1 MEKQRKFKCTKF
13 CRRLLAFIFVAIFI
27 NSQTFSQKLSK
38 KQIEAL
44 RIEPSQNQN
53 LYAKQEIKFEVI
65 LPGIAS
71 KNVQIQN
78 PTFEN
83 NVTFNT
89 LRKTEVYTNQTNT
102 KIELWLTFSQKGT
115 YNLPKLTVLINEKK
129 QNLQFERITIDDNPL
144 NKSPRIVIKFDNG
157 KTVFSDDS
165 FPNKILFSCEAG
177 KKLSYTVFLQYA
189 VQLIQFDWD
198 LPEDSILTQTQ
209 TYEITEIKYREK
221 KVNDDLIPVA
231 SFEWTELSIGEHFMP
246 NIKITATDYNGYRN
260 VITTQN
266 FLINFTN
273 PILKNDSKSDSLFVE
288 AFNKNYIHETQKDFE
303 QISDEDCEKLAE
315 LRQKE
320 KHSFFGNAKQERK
333 DFEKQLNL
341 PVTQNE
347 FPVWLFYFS
356 ILILIIFVLI
366 LIIFIKTK
374 KILAQILTTVAL
386 ICAFSFFVFS
396 TIRVSQKFAILKNGT
411 IYSIPENSASSANPL
426 SSATRVRI
434 LKETEEWCFIEV
446 GEISGWV
453 KKDEICFI

>member
-13 CRRLLAFIFVAIFI
+13 CRRLLIFIFVAIFI
-27 NSQTFSQKLSK
+27 NSQIFSQKLSK
-38 KQIEAL
+38 KQIETL

-65 LPGIAS
+65 LPGISS

-115 YNLPKLTVLINEKK
+115 YNLPNLTILLNGKK
-129 QNLQFERITIDDNPL
+129 QNLQFESVTIDDNPL
-144 NKSPRIVIKFDNG
+144 NKSPRIAIKFDNG

-165 FPNKILFSCEAG
+165 FPNKILFSVEAG
-177 KKLSYTVFLQYA
+177 KKLNYTIFLQYA

-198 LPEDSILTQTQ
+198 LPKDSILTQTQ

-231 SFEWTELSIGEHFMP
+231 SFEWTELSTGEHFMP

-273 PILKNDSKSDSLFVE
+273 PVLKNDSKSDSLFVE

-315 LRQKE
+315 LRKKE
-320 KHSFFGNAKQERK
+320 KYSFFGNAKQERK

-341 PVTQNE
+341 PSLQNE

-356 ILILIIFVLI
+356 ILILIIFVLV

-374 KILAQILTTVAL
+374 KTFAQILMTVAL

-396 TIRVSQKFAILKNGT
+396 CIRVSQKFAILKNGT
-411 IYSIPENSASSANPL
+411 IYSIPEKSATSVNPI

-446 GEISGWV
+446 GETSGWV
-453 KKDEICFI
+453 KKDDICFI